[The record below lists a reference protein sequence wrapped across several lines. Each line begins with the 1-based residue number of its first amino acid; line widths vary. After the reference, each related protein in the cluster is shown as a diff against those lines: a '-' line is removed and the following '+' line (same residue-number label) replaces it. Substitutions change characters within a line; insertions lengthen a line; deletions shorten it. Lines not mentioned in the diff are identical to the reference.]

1 MAGSKNLVVVY
12 QDVKQINA
20 YVNNSRTHAPEQ
32 ISQVANSIREFGF
45 TNPILIDEQR
55 NVIAGHARLEAA
67 ISLSMNEVP
76 CIILHGLTELQKR
89 AYLIA
94 DNQLAL
100 NAGWDLDILRA
111 EIEALE
117 LNEFDIDLLGF
128 DEDFIKQFNEDIQEK
143 LNEVGEKTSM
153 SEKFLIP
160 PFSVFN
166 AREGWWQ
173 ERKKK
178 WLDYGIESEV
188 GRSDNLVFDSSVK
201 NPKTYEIKRSYEIKI
216 GRNVTWDE
224 FLLKH
229 PELNTLTGTS
239 VFDPVLCEIAYRWF
253 SPKGGVILDPFAGGS
268 VRGIVAALL
277 NRQYI
282 GCDLRQEQVTAN
294 QEQWKELNQDSE
306 CPPVWICG
314 DSKDITE
321 HAQGVEADL
330 VFTCPP
336 YADLEVYSD
345 DPRDLS
351 TMKYQDFIGVYKEII
366 SKSTSLLKENRFAC
380 IVVGEVRDKKGNYYN
395 FVGDTIRA
403 FIDAGLKYY
412 NEAILVTLVGSLPVR
427 AGKPFEKSRKLGK
440 THQNVL
446 IFVKGDAR
454 IATAACGAVDITMMT
469 KE

>member
-1 MAGSKNLVVVY
+1 MTGSKNLVVVY
-12 QDVKQINA
+12 QDVKKINA
-20 YVNNSRTHAPEQ
+20 YVNNSRTHTPEQ
-32 ISQVANSIREFGF
+32 INQVANSIKEFGF
-45 TNPILIDEQR
+45 TNPILIDEQH

-128 DEDFIKQFNEDIQEK
+128 DEEFIKQFNEDIQEK

-153 SEKFLIP
+153 SDKFLIP

-166 AREGWWQ
+166 AREAWWQ

-188 GRSDNLVFDSSVK
+188 GRSDNLIFSSSAKPPQV
-201 NPKTYEIKRSYEIKI
+201 YEIKRSYEIKI
-216 GRNVTWDE
+216 GRKVTWDE

-229 PELNTLTGTS
+229 PELNTLNGTS

-306 CPPVWICG
+306 YPPVWVCG

-321 HAQGVEADL
+321 HAQGIEADL
-330 VFTCPP
+330 IFTCPP

-351 TMKYQDFIGVYKEII
+351 TMKYQDFIGVYK
-366 SKSTSLLKENRFAC
+366 
-380 IVVGEVRDKKGNYYN
+380 
-395 FVGDTIRA
+395 
-403 FIDAGLKYY
+403 
-412 NEAILVTLVGSLPVR
+412 
-427 AGKPFEKSRKLGK
+427 
-440 THQNVL
+440 
-446 IFVKGDAR
+446 
-454 IATAACGAVDITMMT
+454 
-469 KE
+469 

>member
-1 MAGSKNLVVVY
+1 MTGSKNLVVVY
-12 QDVKQINA
+12 QDVKKINA
-20 YVNNSRTHAPEQ
+20 YVNNSRTHTPEQ
-32 ISQVANSIREFGF
+32 INQVANSIKEFGF
-45 TNPILIDEQR
+45 TNPILIDEQH

-143 LNEVGEKTSM
+143 LNEASKKTSM

-173 ERKKK
+173 ERKKI

-188 GRSDNLVFDSSVK
+188 GRSDNLIFDSSAK
-201 NPKTYEIKRSYEIKI
+201 PPKAYEIKRSYEIKM

-229 PELNTLTGTS
+229 PELNTLTNTS

-306 CPPVWICG
+306 YLPVWICG
-314 DSKDITE
+314 DSKDIAE
-321 HAQGVEADL
+321 HAQSIEADL
-330 VFTCPP
+330 IFTCPP

-366 SKSTSLLKENRFAC
+366 SKSTFLLKENRFAC
-380 IVVGEVRDKKGNYYN
+380 IVVSEVRDKKGNYYN

-412 NEAILVTLVGSLPVR
+412 NEAILVTQAGSLPVR

-446 IFVKGDAR
+446 VFVKGDAK
-454 IATAACGAVDITMMT
+454 IATTACGEVDITMMT
-469 KE
+469 DE

>member
-1 MAGSKNLVVVY
+1 MSSKDLTLEVVY

-20 YVNNSRTHAPEQ
+20 YVNNSRTHTPEQ
-32 ISQVANSIREFGF
+32 INQVANSIREFGF
-45 TNPILIDEQR
+45 TNPILIDEQH

-67 ISLSMNEVP
+67 ISLSMNKVP

-178 WLDYGIESEV
+178 WLDYGIESEA

-201 NPKTYEIKRSYEIKI
+201 NPKIYEIKRSYEIKI
-216 GRNVTWDE
+216 GHNVTWDE

-268 VRGIVAALL
+268 IRLPVAAS
-277 NRQYI
+277 
-282 GCDLRQEQVTAN
+282 GVSLR
-294 QEQWKELNQDSE
+294 
-306 CPPVWICG
+306 
-314 DSKDITE
+314 
-321 HAQGVEADL
+321 H
-330 VFTCPP
+330 
-336 YADLEVYSD
+336 Y
-345 DPRDLS
+345 
-351 TMKYQDFIGVYKEII
+351 
-366 SKSTSLLKENRFAC
+366 
-380 IVVGEVRDKKGNYYN
+380 
-395 FVGDTIRA
+395 
-403 FIDAGLKYY
+403 
-412 NEAILVTLVGSLPVR
+412 
-427 AGKPFEKSRKLGK
+427 
-440 THQNVL
+440 
-446 IFVKGDAR
+446 
-454 IATAACGAVDITMMT
+454 
-469 KE
+469 

>member
-1 MAGSKNLVVVY
+1 MTGSKNLVVVY
-12 QDVKQINA
+12 QDVKKINA
-20 YVNNSRTHAPEQ
+20 YVNNSRTHTPEQ
-32 ISQVANSIREFGF
+32 INQVANSIKEFGF
-45 TNPILIDEQR
+45 TNPILIDEQH

-128 DEDFIKQFNEDIQEK
+128 DEEFIKQFNEDIREK
-143 LNEVGEKTSM
+143 LNEAGEKTSM

-166 AREGWWQ
+166 AREGLWQ

-306 CPPVWICG
+306 YPPVWVCG
-314 DSKDITE
+314 DSKDIAE
-321 HAQGVEADL
+321 HAQSIEADL
-330 VFTCPP
+330 IFTCPP

-412 NEAILVTLVGSLPVR
+412 NEAILVTPVGSLPVR

-446 IFVKGDAR
+446 IFVKGDAK
-454 IATAACGAVDITMMT
+454 IATTACGAVDITMMT
-469 KE
+469 NE

>member
-1 MAGSKNLVVVY
+1 MTSSKNLVVVY
-12 QDVKQINA
+12 QDVKKINA
-20 YVNNSRTHAPEQ
+20 YVNNSRTHTPEQ
-32 ISQVANSIREFGF
+32 INQVANSIKEFGF
-45 TNPILIDEQR
+45 TNPILIDEQH

-128 DEDFIKQFNEDIQEK
+128 DEEFIKQFNEDIQEK

-153 SEKFLIP
+153 SDKFLIP

-173 ERKKK
+173 ERKKI

-188 GRSDNLVFDSSVK
+188 GRSDNLIFDSSAKPPQV
-201 NPKTYEIKRSYEIKI
+201 YEIKRSYEIKM
-216 GRNVTWDE
+216 GSNVTWDE

-229 PELNTLTGTS
+229 PELNTLNGTS

-294 QEQWKELNQDSE
+294 QNS
-306 CPPVWICG
+306 
-314 DSKDITE
+314 
-321 HAQGVEADL
+321 
-330 VFTCPP
+330 
-336 YADLEVYSD
+336 
-345 DPRDLS
+345 
-351 TMKYQDFIGVYKEII
+351 
-366 SKSTSLLKENRFAC
+366 
-380 IVVGEVRDKKGNYYN
+380 
-395 FVGDTIRA
+395 
-403 FIDAGLKYY
+403 
-412 NEAILVTLVGSLPVR
+412 
-427 AGKPFEKSRKLGK
+427 GK
-440 THQNVL
+440 N
-446 IFVKGDAR
+446 
-454 IATAACGAVDITMMT
+454 
-469 KE
+469 

>member
-1 MAGSKNLVVVY
+1 MVGSKNLVVVY

-20 YVNNSRTHAPEQ
+20 YVNNSRTHTPEQ
-32 ISQVANSIREFGF
+32 INQVANSIKEFGF
-45 TNPILIDEQR
+45 TNPILIDEQH

-128 DEDFIKQFNEDIQEK
+128 DEEFIKQFNEDIQEK

-166 AREGWWQ
+166 AREGLWQ

-201 NPKTYEIKRSYEIKI
+201 NPKTYEIKKSYEIKI

-229 PELNTLTGTS
+229 PELNTLTNTS

-306 CPPVWICG
+306 YPPVWVCG

-395 FVGDTIRA
+395 FVGDTIKA

-412 NEAILVTLVGSLPVR
+412 NEAILVTPVGSLPVR

-446 IFVKGDAR
+446 IFVKGDAK
-454 IATAACGAVDITMMT
+454 IATAACGEVDITMMT

>member
-1 MAGSKNLVVVY
+1 MTGSKNLVVVY
-12 QDVKQINA
+12 QDVKKINA
-20 YVNNSRTHAPEQ
+20 YVNNSRTHTPEQ
-32 ISQVANSIREFGF
+32 INQVANSIREFGF

-55 NVIAGHARLEAA
+55 NIIAGHARLEAA

-111 EIEALE
+111 EIEVLE

-128 DEDFIKQFNEDIQEK
+128 DEDFINQFNEDIQEK

-153 SEKFLIP
+153 SDKFLIP

-306 CPPVWICG
+306 YPPVWICG

-321 HAQGVEADL
+321 HAQGIEADL

-412 NEAILVTLVGSLPVR
+412 NEAILVTPAGSLPVR

-454 IATAACGAVDITMMT
+454 IATAACGEVDITMMT
-469 KE
+469 EE